1 MMLHEFIPESR
12 LESLM
17 LSGEIG
23 RAQHP
28 DKLTELLSL
37 NRQFPS
43 CLHSAQL
50 RGVVVRGGR
59 ILARPMRKFYA
70 ADTEG
75 YPDTKLKFLPQKG
88 LTATQFIDGY
98 SAVLY
103 QTINRLPM
111 IAGSQW
117 FTQQPMMWASAW
129 YRQNRRDAEWP
140 EQYTP
145 NFCVVHPSHVK
156 RIIYPE
162 PQIYLI
168 SLVHETGTEL
178 PWNEVVEWGE
188 RNQLPTPEVVR
199 GSVFD
204 LPHRAL
210 ADRGVV
216 LRHDTPDQVPFRVA
230 ILSEEF
236 YKTQK
241 IVETITPADI
251 CDMLQKEIS
260 LAPLK
265 SADLPEA
272 FVKWVTNWEARLQT
286 TRVGLEDRCCEM
298 FAKLDGDLCFPLP
311 EDEKLDVMKK
321 FEDICGTDRWALPV
335 IKTLIDDKDP
345 NDMLWQVTK
354 SITQHE
360 QGWRQQ

>member
-1 MMLHEFIPESR
+1 MLHEFIPEKK

-17 LSGEIG
+17 LSGEVG

-37 NRQFPS
+37 NRPFPS
-43 CLHSAQL
+43 CLYAAQL
-50 RGVVVRGGR
+50 RGLVTRGGR
-59 ILARPMRKFYA
+59 MLARPMRKFYA
-70 ADTEG
+70 VNTTG
-75 YPDTKLKFLPQKG
+75 YPETKFKFLSQQG
-88 LTATQFIDGY
+88 FTATRFIDGF
-98 SAVLY
+98 SSVLY

-145 NFCVVHPSHVK
+145 NFCVVHPNHPK

-168 SLVHETGTEL
+168 SLVHDTGSEL

-188 RNQLPTPEVVR
+188 RNKLPTPEVVR
-199 GSVFD
+199 GGLYDFSYQS
-204 LPHRAL
+204 L

-216 LRHDTPDQVPFRVA
+216 LRYDTADQVPFRVA
-230 ILSEEF
+230 VLSEEF

-241 IVETITPADI
+241 IVEEITPADI
-251 CDMLQKEIS
+251 CDMLQKGID

-272 FVKWVTNWEARLQT
+272 FVKWVIAWEMRLQA
-286 TRVGLEDRCCEM
+286 TRTGLEDRCCEI
-298 FAKLDGDLCFPLP
+298 FAKVDGDLSFPLP
-311 EDEKLDVMKK
+311 EDEKLEVMKK
-321 FEDICGTDRWALPV
+321 FEDVCGTDRWALPI
-335 IKTLIDDKDP
+335 IKTLLDDNDP
-345 NDMLWQVTK
+345 DEMLWQVTK
-354 SITQHE
+354 SVTQLE
-360 QGWRQQ
+360 RGWQKN